1 MTLTYETFL
10 PIIVWRGRYRQAGGF
25 SCPPSGWRSRGWQG
39 LRLERK
45 RECWNLDAS
54 LLLAIQDLRLDWLDP
69 VVAFYTQLGNA
80 GLMWIVLSLSMLC
93 WRPTRRAGALALT
106 AMVLGL
112 LVTNVT
118 IKPLMERTRPWLDLP
133 ILPLVVEN
141 DPHSFPSGHTCAAF
155 AAGVAWAKT
164 LPWRWGRIGAV
175 GPDGAVPAV
184 CGSPLSHGCAGWGFD
199 RNTVRLGGAEA
210 GRLQDGSV
218 ERK

>member
-1 MTLTYETFL
+1 M
-10 PIIVWRGRYRQAGGF
+10 
-25 SCPPSGWRSRGWQG
+25 
-39 LRLERK
+39 
-45 RECWNLDAS
+45 
-54 LLLAIQDLRLDWLDP
+54 
-69 VVAFYTQLGNA
+69 AFYTQLGNA
-80 GLMWIVLSLSMLC
+80 GLLWIVLSLSMLC

-118 IKPLMERTRPWLDLP
+118 IKPLVERTRPWLDLP

-141 DPHSFPSGHTCAAF
+141 DPHSSPPTYLCRLCGRGGLGQDPALALGTDRGCT
-155 AAGVAWAKT
+155 AG
-164 LPWRWGRIGAV
+164 

-199 RNTVRLGGAEA
+199 RNTVRLGGTEA

>member
-1 MTLTYETFL
+1 M
-10 PIIVWRGRYRQAGGF
+10 G
-25 SCPPSGWRSRGWQG
+25 S
-39 LRLERK
+39 
-45 RECWNLDAS
+45 
-54 LLLAIQDLRLDWLDP
+54 LLAIQDLRLDWLDP
-69 VVAFYTQLGNA
+69 IVAFYTQLGNA
-80 GLMWIVLSLSMLC
+80 GLLWIVLSLSMLC

-118 IKPLMERTRPWLDLP
+118 IKPLVERTRPWLDLP

-175 GPDGAVPAV
+175 LLAVLMGLSRLYVGVHYPTDVLAGALIGTLCAWVALKLDGYRTDW
-184 CGSPLSHGCAGWGFD
+184 LKEN
-199 RNTVRLGGAEA
+199 RKGA
-210 GRLQDGSV
+210 
-218 ERK
+218 K

>member
-1 MTLTYETFL
+1 M
-10 PIIVWRGRYRQAGGF
+10 
-25 SCPPSGWRSRGWQG
+25 
-39 LRLERK
+39 LEALL
-45 RECWNLDAS
+45 NLDAS

-69 VVAFYTQLGNA
+69 IVAFYTQLGNA
-80 GLMWIVLSLSMLC
+80 GLLWIVLSLSMLC

-118 IKPLMERTRPWLDLP
+118 IKPLVERTRPWLDLP
-133 ILPLVVEN
+133 ILPLRTYLCRLCGRGGLGQ
-141 DPHSFPSGHTCAAF
+141 DPALALGRDRGCT
-155 AAGVAWAKT
+155 AG
-164 LPWRWGRIGAV
+164 

-210 GRLQDGSV
+210 GRLQDGLV

>member
-1 MTLTYETFL
+1 M
-10 PIIVWRGRYRQAGGF
+10 
-25 SCPPSGWRSRGWQG
+25 
-39 LRLERK
+39 LEALL
-45 RECWNLDAS
+45 NLDAS

-69 VVAFYTQLGNA
+69 IVAFYTQLGNA
-80 GLMWIVLSLSMLC
+80 GLLWIVLSLSMLC

-118 IKPLMERTRPWLDLP
+118 IKPLVERTRPWLDLGQ
-133 ILPLVVEN
+133 
-141 DPHSFPSGHTCAAF
+141 DPALALGTDRGCT
-155 AAGVAWAKT
+155 AG
-164 LPWRWGRIGAV
+164 

-210 GRLQDGSV
+210 GRLQDGLV

>member
-1 MTLTYETFL
+1 M
-10 PIIVWRGRYRQAGGF
+10 
-25 SCPPSGWRSRGWQG
+25 
-39 LRLERK
+39 LEALL
-45 RECWNLDAS
+45 NLDAS

-80 GLMWIVLSLSMLC
+80 GLLWIVLSLSVLC

-118 IKPLMERTRPWLDLP
+118 IKPLVERTRPWLDLP

-175 GPDGAVPAV
+175 LLAVLMGLSRLYVGVHYPTDVLAGALIGTLCAWAALKLDGYRT
-184 CGSPLSHGCAGWGFD
+184 D
-199 RNTVRLGGAEA
+199 RLKENKKGA
-210 GRLQDGSV
+210 
-218 ERK
+218 K

>member
-1 MTLTYETFL
+1 M
-10 PIIVWRGRYRQAGGF
+10 
-25 SCPPSGWRSRGWQG
+25 
-39 LRLERK
+39 LEALL
-45 RECWNLDAS
+45 NLDAS

-69 VVAFYTQLGNA
+69 IVAFYTQLGNA
-80 GLMWIVLSLSMLC
+80 GLLWIVLSLSMLC

-118 IKPLMERTRPWLDLP
+118 IKPLAGPAHPSPGGGKRPP
-133 ILPLVVEN
+133 FLPLRTYLCRLCGRGGLGQ
-141 DPHSFPSGHTCAAF
+141 DPALALGRDRGCT
-155 AAGVAWAKT
+155 AG
-164 LPWRWGRIGAV
+164 